1 MLPCCLSLSF
11 LAEIAEGKEEF
22 AVGIDSQPAG
32 DTLLFL
38 EFITALFLGS
48 R

>member
-1 MLPCCLSLSF
+1 LR
-11 LAEIAEGKEEF
+11 EHNEEF

-38 EFITALFLGS
+38 EFITALF
-48 R
+48 